1 VILVKSRLFG
11 YMPAAIAPFDIV
23 ILTNGPGE
31 VATWVKPVVQA
42 LKNRC
47 QTASSADLAT
57 HIRISV
63 LLSPCPHASGKE
75 HTTLAQYPEV
85 DRVQSADHFF
95 KFLLTGKTAE
105 QWDWHPQGVVV
116 FLGGDQLYT
125 VMIAKRLGYRTVTY
139 SEWDARW
146 PHWIDHFGVMQ
157 AALIQKAPARYRHKF
172 TLVGDLMADVQS
184 SAPRTEIT
192 EALGCSVDDDIIG
205 FLPGSKPLKLGVG
218 VPLLLAIA
226 QSLYQSLDQ
235 SLDQSLHAC
244 APTEKQRQYVIGVA
258 PNLTLPELMRYTNA
272 HENPAMALMNAPPVK
287 LIQPD
292 RGLPYLQLQD
302 GPKIFLWQR
311 FPALD
316 LFSQCT
322 LCFTTI
328 GANTAQ
334 LGALA
339 TPMIVLLPTQ
349 QLDGLKVIDGLAGM
363 LVRLPGVGA
372 VARKILTPLI
382 ISATQ
387 KSGKL
392 FAWPNIWA
400 KRKVVP
406 ELLGPITAEA
416 VSSLAHD
423 YLTHR
428 EKLDDMRQT
437 LRSLRGPAGAADK
450 MAKLILETV
459 YYL

>member
-1 VILVKSRLFG
+1 
-11 YMPAAIAPFDIV
+11 MPAIAPFDIV

-42 LKNRC
+42 LQNRC
-47 QTASSADLAT
+47 KQASSADAAAD
-57 HIRISV
+57 IRISV
-63 LLSPCPHASGKE
+63 ILSPCPHASGQE
-75 HTTLAQYPEV
+75 HVTLAQYPEV

-95 KFLLTGKTAE
+95 KFLLTGQTAE
-105 QWDWHPQGVVV
+105 HWDWHPQGVVV

-125 VMIAKRLGYRTVTY
+125 VMIAKWLGYRTVTY

-146 PHWIDHFGVMQ
+146 PYWIDRFGVMQ
-157 AALIQKAPARYRHKF
+157 EALISKASARYRHKF
-172 TLVGDLMADVQS
+172 ALVGDLMADVQS

-192 EALGCSVDDDIIG
+192 EALGCSVEDDIIG

-218 VPLLLAIA
+218 VPLMLAIA
-226 QSLYQSLDQ
+226 QQLSQT
-235 SLDQSLHAC
+235 HNPA
-244 APTEKQRQYVIGVA
+244 KQCQYVIGVA
-258 PNLTLPELMRYTNA
+258 PNLTLAELMRYTDA
-272 HENPAMALMNAPPVK
+272 DENPAMALMNAPPVQ
-287 LIQPD
+287 LIQPEC
-292 RGLPYLQLQD
+292 GLPYLQLQDGTED

-316 LFSQCT
+316 LFSQCS

-339 TPMIVLLPTQ
+339 TPMIVVIPTQ
-349 QLDGLKVIDGLAGM
+349 QLDGLKVIDGLAGV

-382 ISATQ
+382 INATL
-387 KSGKL
+387 KSGKRL
-392 FAWPNIWA
+392 AWPNIWA
-400 KRKVVP
+400 KREVVP
-406 ELLGPITAEA
+406 ELLGPITAVE
-416 VSSLAHD
+416 VSRLAED

-428 EKLDDMRQT
+428 EKLDDMRQA
-437 LRSLRGPAGAADK
+437 LRNLRGPAGAADK
-450 MAKLILETV
+450 MAQLILETV
-459 YYL
+459 YYPKE